1 MMSTVEHA
9 LITTVSLN
17 VVDTR
22 LDDAAGRCRPL
33 VASLGAV
40 SLTASRTEVDGPRSG
55 VNLDLTLTPAAPSAS
70 GGEAVRQLAAPLLER
85 FRWGRGDLDVV
96 ESAAG
101 YPMGFAAG
109 RERTTDGVTPLSVS
123 VGAVGDTAEQWWDPP
138 EWLPADASVLAV
150 RRRVRRL
157 PVAASDDDVVVRV
170 HARLTA
176 PDLDTALV
184 RCLPLL
190 GRADVWSV
198 DLHPVAV
205 DGGGVWGLALLLVL
219 PLVEVSPQAPFGTG
233 VDALAAEFGLL
244 TGRLRRSPL
253 GVWMVAAMEATRPLT
268 DAPTVEALYVRTG
281 IDPFD
286 PGPVDRPVETREMG
300 LRGREKDGPDEA
312 ELANAIEEALRD
324 AVRVVLTVDV
334 VGPVA
339 DAAAVVRDVVG
350 IDEEDIESISS
361 ETLADGRRR
370 IVAHL
375 GATMMSAEEVLRFV
389 VASTELQP
397 WEFSLPESADGLAA
411 AEWQGPSGTS
421 GIVRIE
427 LNAGKRLGLS

>member
-1 MMSTVEHA
+1 MSTVEQA

-22 LDDAAGRCRPL
+22 LDDAARRCRPL

-40 SLTASRTEVDGPRSG
+40 SVTASRTEVDGPRSG

-85 FRWGRGDLDVV
+85 FRWGRGDLDVG
-96 ESAAG
+96 ETAAG
-101 YPMGFAAG
+101 HPWGFAAG
-109 RERTTDGVTPLSVS
+109 PERTTDGVTPLSVS
-123 VGAVGDTAEQWWDPP
+123 VGAVGDAAEEWWDPP

-157 PVAASDDDVVVRV
+157 PAAASDDDVVARV

-205 DGGGVWGLALLLVL
+205 DGDVWGLALLLVL

-253 GVWMVAAMEATRPLT
+253 GVWMVAAMEATRPLA
-268 DAPTVEALYVRTG
+268 DAPTVEALYLRTA

-300 LRGREKDGPDEA
+300 LRGRDEDGPAEA
-312 ELANAIEEALRD
+312 ELISAIEEALRD

-350 IDEEDIESISS
+350 IDEEDIESVGS
-361 ETLADGRRR
+361 ETLADGRQR

-375 GATMMSAEEVLRFV
+375 GATLMGAEEVLRTV
-389 VASTELQP
+389 VTAAELQP
-397 WEFSLPESADGLAA
+397 WEFSLPESADGPAT
-411 AEWQGPSGTS
+411 AEWHAPAGTS

-427 LNAGKRLGLS
+427 LNAGERLGLG

>member
-1 MMSTVEHA
+1 MMSPVEQA
-9 LITTVSLN
+9 LVTSVSLN

-22 LDDAAGRCRPL
+22 LDDAARRCRPL

-40 SLTASRTEVDGPRSG
+40 SLTASRTEVDGPRAG
-55 VNLDLTLTPAAPSAS
+55 VNLDLGLTPASPSAS
-70 GGEAVRQLAAPLLER
+70 GGEAVRQVVAPLLER
-85 FRWGRGDLDVV
+85 FRWGRGDLDI
-96 ESAAG
+96 SDTAAG
-101 YPMGFAAG
+101 HPWGFAAG
-109 RERTTDGVTPLSVS
+109 PERTTDGVTPLSVS
-123 VGAVGDTAEQWWDPP
+123 VGAVGDTPEEWWDPP
-138 EWLPADASVLAV
+138 EWLPADAPVRSV

-157 PVAASDDDVVVRV
+157 PAAASDDDVVARV

-184 RCLPLL
+184 RCLSLL

-219 PLVEVSPQAPFGTG
+219 PLVDVSPQAPFGTG
-233 VDALAAEFGLL
+233 VDALAAEFGFL

-253 GVWMVAAMEATRPLT
+253 GVWMVAAMEADRPLT
-268 DAPTVEALYVRTG
+268 EDPTVEALYVRTG

-286 PGPVDRPVETREMG
+286 PGPVDRPVETREMA
-300 LRGREKDGPDEA
+300 LSEDGPDEA
-312 ELANAIEEALRD
+312 ELISAIEEALRD

-339 DAAAVVRDVVG
+339 DATAVVRDVVG
-350 IDEEDIESISS
+350 LDEEDIESVGS

-375 GATMMSAEEVLRFV
+375 GATLMGAEEVLRFV
-389 VASTELQP
+389 VASSALQP
-397 WEFSLPESADGLAA
+397 WELSLPESADGIAT
-411 AEWQGPSGTS
+411 AEWHAPAGTS

-427 LNAGKRLGLS
+427 LNAGDRLGLR